1 MEKNITSI
9 TTFNY
14 SLLTEEAQIKL
25 SLIACLMDI
34 NSCPYVDM
42 NMLYEY
48 VSPLIITIPNHNWT
62 GNTGA
67 RKHDFTLQYFQH
79 K

>member
-14 SLLTEEAQIKL
+14 SLLTEEVQIKL

-34 NSCPYVDM
+34 NSYP
-42 NMLYEY
+42 
-48 VSPLIITIPNHNWT
+48 
-62 GNTGA
+62 
-67 RKHDFTLQYFQH
+67 
-79 K
+79 